1 MTDFELAAFNIRQ
14 EFLENAEHKGCL
26 YHLNASF
33 WRQTVDAG
41 LRTLYINEDNEPH
54 TVRTDIRR
62 LMALPFVPLADLE
75 AAFDEVVEVMDDRVI
90 PVWTYIEN
98 TYLRGHR
105 PLRNRRRVPPR
116 FPPQM

>member
-54 TVRTDIRR
+54 TV
-62 LMALPFVPLADLE
+62 
-75 AAFDEVVEVMDDRVI
+75 
-90 PVWTYIEN
+90 
-98 TYLRGHR
+98 
-105 PLRNRRRVPPR
+105 
-116 FPPQM
+116 